1 MMMIRDLIREVLSEN
16 SHTTTAG
23 TITAL
28 VNIKRQHR
36 KLIPAAVGDVRRAL
50 NALVRSGDLVEDIDP
65 QRIVRYRLRA
75 LCYALCAPDGLGW
88 RVVRLQAA
96 GETIIADNMT
106 EAEARC
112 CVAALNE
119 LDRKVATIKARY

>member
-1 MMMIRDLIREVLSEN
+1 MMIRDLIHEVLSEN

-36 KLIPAAVGDVRRAL
+36 KLTPVAVGDVRRAL
-50 NALVRSGDLVEDIDP
+50 NAMVRRGDLVEDIDP

-88 RVVRLQAA
+88 RVVRLHAA
-96 GETIIADNMT
+96 GETVIADNMT

-112 CVAALNE
+112 CLTALNE
-119 LDRKVATIKARY
+119 LDRKVASIKARS